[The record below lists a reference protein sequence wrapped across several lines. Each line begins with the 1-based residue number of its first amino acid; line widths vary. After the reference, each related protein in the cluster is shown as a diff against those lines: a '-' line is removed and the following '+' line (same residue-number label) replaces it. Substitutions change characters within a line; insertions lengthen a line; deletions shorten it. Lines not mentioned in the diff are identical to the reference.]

1 MASNGDMVLRTSLAA
16 RCFALGLGL
25 ALAGGVA
32 RAQGSCTFTDETGKT
47 VTWPNCQ
54 DPNEKP
60 DAAKAPV
67 ATPAASGPAKS
78 FPFPGETPAAAV
90 PNAPTANAA
99 QTATPSP
106 AKPIDNDTQP
116 AGQRFP
122 FPGESSAGAAKPAPG
137 LQDAGSSGASTD
149 SGDAGSSSS
158 SSSSSNSGADSSD
171 DGSGV
176 GPLAGDNDPA
186 AAEAAARHARKKLP
200 KVDAQTP
207 SEREQEDLSVAAF
220 YQDDA
225 NYKGAYVR
233 AQDAVSIAADDPD
246 AHFALAEAARRL
258 GKLDEAE
265 TQYKKCLTLDPVPK
279 ERKAAEK
286 ALKEMAGG

>member
-1 MASNGDMVLRTSLAA
+1 MRRG
-16 RCFALGLGL
+16 CALGLV
-25 ALAGGVA
+25 ALGCAMLCGAA

-60 DAAKAPV
+60 DAAKAP
-67 ATPAASGPAKS
+67 AAAPAASGPAKS
-78 FPFPGETPAAAV
+78 FPFPGETPVAPAAN
-90 PNAPTANAA
+90 PDSTKAA
-99 QTATPSP
+99 QTAAPSP
-106 AKPIDNDTQP
+106 TNPIDNDTQP

-122 FPGESSAGAAKPAPG
+122 FPGEDPSGGSKPAPG
-137 LQDAGSSGASTD
+137 LQDAGSSGTSPD
-149 SGDAGSSSS
+149 SGSSSS
-158 SSSSSNSGADSSD
+158 SSSSSSSGADSSD

>member
-1 MASNGDMVLRTSLAA
+1 MDWVRRG
-16 RCFALGLGL
+16 CALGLV
-25 ALAGGVA
+25 ALGCAMLCGAA

-60 DAAKAPV
+60 DAAKAP
-67 ATPAASGPAKS
+67 AAAPAASGPAKS
-78 FPFPGETPAAAV
+78 FPFPGETPVAPAAN
-90 PNAPTANAA
+90 PDSTKAA
-99 QTATPSP
+99 QTAAPSP
-106 AKPIDNDTQP
+106 TNPIDNDTQP

-122 FPGESSAGAAKPAPG
+122 FPGEDPSGGSKPAPG
-137 LQDAGSSGASTD
+137 LQDAGSSGTSPD
-149 SGDAGSSSS
+149 SGSSSS
-158 SSSSSNSGADSSD
+158 SSSSSSSGADSSD

-279 ERKAAEK
+279 EKKAAEK